1 MLTHHV
7 FRYNTEFVEQVPGES
22 RFARVH
28 MTQHDHTELR
38 LVFVLHNYITII
50 VQLLSLLCGCGTAP
64 EINFLCAKGG
74 CCQEISAYFIS
85 PRNRSDTQG
94 G

>member
-28 MTQHDHTELR
+28 MTHHDHTELR
-38 LVFVLHNYITII
+38 LVFVLHNHVTII
-50 VQLLSLLCGCGTAP
+50 VQLLSILSVVLRSAH
-64 EINFLCAKGG
+64 FLCRGLLSGNFSLLRQPA
-74 CCQEISAYFIS
+74 QQI
-85 PRNRSDTQG
+85 RHTRR
-94 G
+94 